1 LTGGDKPQY
10 GNWLKADVGRKR
22 LGEERNSKR
31 GEGFGS
37 FGSRGLGSRWGGR
50 SRSDSD
56 SWRKDGSISSGCKG
70 GLGEKREGVLS
81 PAKERE
87 AVQGAGKAR
96 SLFKESDKS
105 QVVTDVTGKED
116 TGTLVVFQNQNVLQ
130 TDREMDIEDVDGEA
144 VERGTKGLSG
154 SIVPVP
160 VSEVG
165 GISEKIEV
173 KGKGGKYK
181 KIV

>member
-1 LTGGDKPQY
+1 MMEVDEKGSVVWCPLTYEFLPDFCFTCGVFGHGMRSCSIKLTGGDKPQY

-37 FGSRGLGSRWGGR
+37 FGFRGLGSRWGGK

-70 GLGEKREGVLS
+70 GPGEKREGVLS

-87 AVQGAGKAR
+87 AVQGAWKAR
-96 SLFKESDKS
+96 SLFKESDK
-105 QVVTDVTGKED
+105 VTGGYGCHWE
-116 TGTLVVFQNQNVLQ
+116 GGYRNA
-130 TDREMDIEDVDGEA
+130 G
-144 VERGTKGLSG
+144 G
-154 SIVPVP
+154 
-160 VSEVG
+160 VSK
-165 GISEKIEV
+165 S
-173 KGKGGKYK
+173 
-181 KIV
+181 